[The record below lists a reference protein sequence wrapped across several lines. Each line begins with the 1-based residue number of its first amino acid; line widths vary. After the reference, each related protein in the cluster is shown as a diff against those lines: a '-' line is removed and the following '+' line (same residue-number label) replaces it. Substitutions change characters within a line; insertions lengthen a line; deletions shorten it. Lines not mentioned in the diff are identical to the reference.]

1 MPVKKILK
9 VTKSIHLLDD
19 VEELFKSTQ
28 EFIDKSKHVKVK
40 KRRSHAIKMS
50 ATKKNVKSKNTSI
63 DSPLSREGGST
74 IGLKIPKFAPKKKRT
89 LLMGHTPKIHNN
101 RATHEEKMRQS
112 LGNDI
117 HETGFSVAD
126 LPYLTK
132 KKHKKKH

>member
-1 MPVKKILK
+1 MKSTLSLMPVKKILK

-101 RATHEEKMRQS
+101 RATH
-112 LGNDI
+112 
-117 HETGFSVAD
+117 
-126 LPYLTK
+126 
-132 KKHKKKH
+132 